1 MTVDDKYS
9 FYKSKK
15 FGQAIQMQLS
25 KKSKIF
31 YLFFSAFMQST
42 SVFEHSG
49 KKDEAHTS
57 TIADII

>member
-1 MTVDDKYS
+1 
-9 FYKSKK
+9 
-15 FGQAIQMQLS
+15 MQLS